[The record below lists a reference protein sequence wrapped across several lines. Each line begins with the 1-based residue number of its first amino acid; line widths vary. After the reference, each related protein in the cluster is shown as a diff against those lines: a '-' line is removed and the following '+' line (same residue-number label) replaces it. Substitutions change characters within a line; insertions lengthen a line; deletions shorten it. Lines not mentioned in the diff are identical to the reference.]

1 MSNPNGNRVMIK
13 TEIRFVP
20 SHSDDRIMPKLR
32 FNIASLLVVIV
43 VLGVGFAALREASD
57 LWECGLFTVTIGV
70 LLISILLAVHRHES
84 KRTFWLGFALFGW
97 VYLVLTLVP
106 SIESR
111 LITAKGLAYLDSGV
125 LDAYSKTVQAGGTFS
140 GSPKEH
146 TIKAPFQGI
155 ILKSRKQDGSLT
167 SYYSA
172 LLGGGSGKTTNF
184 VRIGHSLF
192 ALLAGWLGGQL
203 SRRFFQSSRL
213 PVPSTLVNAELTS
226 S

>member
-1 MSNPNGNRVMIK
+1 MK
-13 TEIRFVP
+13 HIRFT
-20 SHSDDRIMPKLR
+20 
-32 FNIASLLVVIV
+32 IASLLVVV
-43 VLGVGFAALREASD
+43 FLVGVGFAGLREANESWD
-57 LWECGLFTVTIGV
+57 SGLFSLTIAV
-70 LLISILLAVHRHES
+70 LLLSIVLAIHRAE
-84 KRTFWLGFALFGW
+84 KRRAFWLGFALFGSA
-97 VYLVLTLVP
+97 YLGLSLVP
-106 SIESR
+106 PIESR
-111 LITAKGLAYLDSGV
+111 LITTKALAYLDSGV
-125 LDAYSKTVQAGGTFS
+125 LDAFSKTVQAGGTFS

-203 SRRFFQSSRL
+203 SRRLCRNSIQPEVL
-213 PVPSTLVNAELTS
+213 TLVEAGGTPR
-226 S
+226 